1 MTVNTTP
8 AISGL
13 LIIAFIVFC
22 RKLWKHC
29 RKNIKEHLMKDD
41 LYGIK
46 LEEQAGLEIQEELE
60 IQEIIEMQ
68 EIVEKQEDEKF
79 QTHVID

>member
-1 MTVNTTP
+1 MTINTTP

-46 LEEQAGLEIQEELE
+46 LEKQAELE
-60 IQEIIEMQ
+60 IQENIEMP
-68 EIVEKQEDEKF
+68 EIVGEQEEDDF

>member
-1 MTVNTTP
+1 
-8 AISGL
+8 
-13 LIIAFIVFC
+13 
-22 RKLWKHC
+22 
-29 RKNIKEHLMKDD
+29 MKDD

-60 IQEIIEMQ
+60 IQENIEMP
-68 EIVEKQEDEKF
+68 EIVGEQEEDDF

>member
-1 MTVNTTP
+1 MTINTTP

-46 LEEQAGLEIQEELE
+46 LEKQAELE
-60 IQEIIEMQ
+60 IQENIEMP
-68 EIVEKQEDEKF
+68 EIVGEQEEDDF
-79 QTHVID
+79 QPHVID

>member
-1 MTVNTTP
+1 MTINTTP

-46 LEEQAGLEIQEELE
+46 LEEQAGLEIQE
-60 IQEIIEMQ
+60 
-68 EIVEKQEDEKF
+68 
-79 QTHVID
+79 